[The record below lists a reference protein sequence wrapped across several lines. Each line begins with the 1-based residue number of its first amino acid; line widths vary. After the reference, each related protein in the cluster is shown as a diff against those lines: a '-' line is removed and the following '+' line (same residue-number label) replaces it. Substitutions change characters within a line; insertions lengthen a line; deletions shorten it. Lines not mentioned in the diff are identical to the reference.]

1 MATEQ
6 RSGAHE
12 GQNRHDGGAPS
23 EAPESGALG
32 SRENESVQT
41 GQSGAGGMSGGQE
54 QPGQTAQGSQ
64 GEQRGQTGTHG
75 RGGSAG
81 QGMARSPGQS
91 GMVRGGGAGQSG
103 PFSLMRRIS
112 EDMDRLFEGFFG
124 PSLLGSSSLFG
135 GPSSLHGS
143 ESPFGFGR
151 SAQWPEIELH
161 QEGDRLVIQADV
173 PGLNREDVHVE
184 VRDQHILIS
193 GERHSQNERNEG
205 GFYHSERSY
214 GSFSRAIPLPEN
226 AKVES
231 ASASFENGVLRIE
244 IEAPQKGQNRGRRI
258 EIREGKPQ

>member
-6 RSGAHE
+6 HGGLHE
-12 GQNRHDGGAPS
+12 QQNQHDGGPAS

-32 SRENESVQT
+32 SRENDSS
-41 GQSGAGGMSGGQE
+41 QSGQREPGSVSGGQE
-54 QPGQTAQGSQ
+54 QFRQTGQGGQ
-64 GEQRGQTGTHG
+64 GEQRGQTGMQS
-75 RGGSAG
+75 RSGSAG
-81 QGMARSPGQS
+81 HGMARGPGQGS
-91 GMVRGGGAGQSG
+91 LIRGGAAGQSG

-124 PSLLGSSSLFG
+124 PSVLGSSSLFG

-143 ESPFGFGR
+143 ESPFRFGR

-161 QEGDRLVIQADV
+161 QEGDRLVIQVDI

-184 VRDQHILIS
+184 ARDQHILIS
-193 GERHSQNERNEG
+193 GERRSQNERKEG

-244 IEAPQKGQNRGRRI
+244 IEAPEKEQNRGRRI
-258 EIREGKPQ
+258 EIREGRPQ